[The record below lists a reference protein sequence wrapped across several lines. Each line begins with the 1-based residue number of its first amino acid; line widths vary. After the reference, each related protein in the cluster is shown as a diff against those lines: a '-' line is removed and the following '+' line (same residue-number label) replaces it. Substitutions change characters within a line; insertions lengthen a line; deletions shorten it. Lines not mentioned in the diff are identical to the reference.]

1 MTDKL
6 ALWASIMILV
16 VTTIFTAMI
25 VGIVFWIITENI
37 DEIKY
42 FISELIDRMKKG

>member
-6 ALWASIMILV
+6 ALWALIMILV
-16 VTTIFTAMI
+16 VTTIYTAMI
-25 VGIVFWIITENI
+25 VCIVFWIITENI

-42 FISELIDRMKKG
+42 FISALIDRMKKG